1 MEKKEQEIL
10 ELEALLQQ
18 DTKGPSAGMPCTSLV
33 RVIHSG
39 LYVLVAHCEL
49 CNSMILCR
57 LPFPKGK
64 QPELSSSSSRITD
77 SLDVINT
84 SPTVTSNHDHQPETS
99 QTPAVKNG
107 ANSCSSFADTHSQ
120 VSVKT
125 GPPSPEITVIADT
138 VPDSFPPVF
147 FQGSSHENPCTLH
160 LQQSSKKTKLECDV
174 SPNQVSRAGG
184 CISSLPATQISMS
197 TGSHS
202 SSRMKPLVQNKID
215 TLLQQPL
222 TQTKTSHSPYTHQ
235 YSKTAT
241 PLSGQIRRKK
251 NQHYSK
257 TSPTDSSWLK
267 KPSPTASNNEAK
279 VLETASKLIK
289 ALRSPPQVILESE
302 TTLEVDRGLC
312 ETPTPAR
319 TSTTPQAKHSA
330 KRTKNTKGHSASL
343 KQKAP
348 SQGKP
353 AKKKKKR
360 PLVVLDSQDLESYSP
375 PPINDPLPFDHPFMS
390 ISTSPHKQS
399 LLHNQ
404 QTVHHHTMEEK
415 SKCITAPPASI
426 LETPHVKLSD
436 SMCPGESPTCI
447 DHPTVPPSFL
457 ASGLTKAQLVSVLNL
472 L

>member
-1 MEKKEQEIL
+1 M
-10 ELEALLQQ
+10 
-18 DTKGPSAGMPCTSLV
+18 
-33 RVIHSG
+33 
-39 LYVLVAHCEL
+39 
-49 CNSMILCR
+49 
-57 LPFPKGK
+57 
-64 QPELSSSSSRITD
+64 
-77 SLDVINT
+77 
-84 SPTVTSNHDHQPETS
+84 
-99 QTPAVKNG
+99 
-107 ANSCSSFADTHSQ
+107 
-120 VSVKT
+120 
-125 GPPSPEITVIADT
+125 
-138 VPDSFPPVF
+138 
-147 FQGSSHENPCTLH
+147 
-160 LQQSSKKTKLECDV
+160 
-174 SPNQVSRAGG
+174 
-184 CISSLPATQISMS
+184 
-197 TGSHS
+197 
-202 SSRMKPLVQNKID
+202 
-215 TLLQQPL
+215 
-222 TQTKTSHSPYTHQ
+222 
-235 YSKTAT
+235 
-241 PLSGQIRRKK
+241 
-251 NQHYSK
+251 
-257 TSPTDSSWLK
+257 
-267 KPSPTASNNEAK
+267 
-279 VLETASKLIK
+279 
-289 ALRSPPQVILESE
+289 ILESE
-302 TTLEVDRGLC
+302 TTLEVDRGLY

-390 ISTSPHKQS
+390 ISTLPHKQS